1 MKVHITKRKD
11 GGSVLKCV
19 RADGSETWQKL
30 QGQQAGFFPLHDLT
44 HFAVESELHIAN
56 AFFGLIASGWSI
68 EETGARGVAKR
79 LPEDALYAEHVVGT
93 LDSERASGTRW
104 TAEEFN
110 YALSLKATSDGRAV
124 PRQLTDD
131 DLARVRKRRA
141 ELFAAWRDLASGDT
155 LELTFAPSPAGETFA
170 TPRS

>member
-1 MKVHITKRKD
+1 M
-11 GGSVLKCV
+11 
-19 RADGSETWQKL
+19 
-30 QGQQAGFFPLHDLT
+30 
-44 HFAVESELHIAN
+44 
-56 AFFGLIASGWSI
+56 
-68 EETGARGVAKR
+68 
-79 LPEDALYAEHVVGT
+79 VGT

-124 PRQLTDD
+124 PRRLTDD